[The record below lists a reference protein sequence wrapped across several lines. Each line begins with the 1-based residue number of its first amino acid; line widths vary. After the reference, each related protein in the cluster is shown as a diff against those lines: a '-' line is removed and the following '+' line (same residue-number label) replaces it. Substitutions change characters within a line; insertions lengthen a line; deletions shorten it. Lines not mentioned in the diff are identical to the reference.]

1 MIHILESVYV
11 QRIPHGTR
19 RPTSEDA
26 WWERMA
32 GWLRFSHS
40 SAEAAGAWQVS
51 GHPDEVEGD
60 SGQKQLLRSPEG
72 PAVWLWHLGL
82 PTHGRWPTASC
93 GELSQQVAR
102 HQEAGS
108 SPAPSLSRFPPL
120 RIPDLQPSMLSSPG
134 HENSFGVAGI
144 SACRPIHFAPEIV
157 ISSSSDVR

>member
-1 MIHILESVYV
+1 MC
-11 QRIPHGTR
+11 G
-19 RPTSEDA
+19 
-26 WWERMA
+26 
-32 GWLRFSHS
+32 
-40 SAEAAGAWQVS
+40 VS
-51 GHPDEVEGD
+51 RTVLGGLPQKMPDEREWLAGCGSPILLLKLREPD
-60 SGQKQLLRSPEG
+60 KCLGTLMKWRETRGRRQLLRSPEG

-82 PTHGRWPTASC
+82 PTDGRWPRASC

-108 SPAPSLSRFPPL
+108 SPAPSLSCFPPL